1 MTDIDDAP
9 WSSLAAR
16 ARRFGPVPFE
26 ELREGDVDHALTAP
40 TLVGLPA
47 GPVSHLVHVLEGQW
61 FSQRVRARTGGR
73 NDLWVTSALAPLVT
87 VLIEGPLPLRT
98 GGELRVAEHFQQAVV
113 GPDGWLP
120 DVESGGLVA
129 LRIDRGQVEVAAVDQ
144 LAQDVRHEQDVR
156 ELLARHYRNER
167 WFCDD
172 EPTVR
177 HTLTRAVASSVLE
190 HPSLFVAPLTPLDE
204 LLRDP
209 LQEQHQHHWRDTSAW
224 QQLNTMSFSIVGMP
238 EALHIELTRR
248 ADVYGMS
255 LDQYVI
261 AVLGHLAW
269 RTPFAEDMEP
279 FDNWLPPTDEL
290 PGQPGLR
297 SL

>member
-1 MTDIDDAP
+1 M
-9 WSSLAAR
+9 
-16 ARRFGPVPFE
+16 
-26 ELREGDVDHALTAP
+26 
-40 TLVGLPA
+40 
-47 GPVSHLVHVLEGQW
+47 
-61 FSQRVRARTGGR
+61 
-73 NDLWVTSALAPLVT
+73 
-87 VLIEGPLPLRT
+87 
-98 GGELRVAEHFQQAVV
+98 
-113 GPDGWLP
+113 
-120 DVESGGLVA
+120 
-129 LRIDRGQVEVAAVDQ
+129 
-144 LAQDVRHEQDVR
+144 RHEQDVR

-167 WFCDD
+167 WLCDD

-190 HPSLFVAPLTPLDE
+190 QPSLFAAPLTPLDE

-224 QQLNTMSFSIVGMP
+224 QQLNTMSFSVVGMP
-238 EALHIELTRR
+238 EALYIELTRR

-297 SL
+297 AL